1 MLHGIINEQEY
12 CRDVRDGISKKKT
25 NIFHMFSYNSIAS
38 GAIIIGYI
46 VSADN
51 NPMDLRYRCC
61 KLTFYNIFPNAYTT
75 KI

>member
-12 CRDVRDGISKKKT
+12 CLDVRDGISEKM
-25 NIFHMFSYNSIAS
+25 NIFHMLTYKSKAS
-38 GAIIIGYI
+38 SAIIIRII
-46 VSADN
+46 VIAN
-51 NPMDLRYRCC
+51 NKPMYLRYRCC